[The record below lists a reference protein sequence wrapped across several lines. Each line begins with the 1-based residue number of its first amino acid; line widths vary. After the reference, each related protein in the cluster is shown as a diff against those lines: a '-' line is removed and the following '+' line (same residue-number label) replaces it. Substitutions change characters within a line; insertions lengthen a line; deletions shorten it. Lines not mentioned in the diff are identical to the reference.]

1 MSMTK
6 MKIFELFSAGCRHSY
21 NSHNKTN
28 SSFVTCFLPHL
39 MIYQSPAFGR
49 GLTIVAMKK

>member
-6 MKIFELFSAGCRHSY
+6 REIFELFSAGCRHSY

-28 SSFVTCFLPHL
+28 SLFVTCFLPHL
-39 MIYQSPAFGR
+39 MEQKYDNRRDTPTRS
-49 GLTIVAMKK
+49 